1 MYYNLVLS
9 GGALRAIALLGAI
22 KYLEELN
29 ILKNIKQ
36 YVGTSAGS
44 IISFLIIIGY
54 SSNEIINMFSNVI
67 NNITDF
73 NLNDFTNILDDY
85 GLDDSSRNK
94 NFLEDCLYKKINK
107 KKITFLEFT
116 KKFGINF
123 VITGSNLTNRETDY
137 FNVDNFPDMNVIDA
151 ILISSCVPLVY
162 KPIKYKDCLYAD
174 GGLYDNLPLKYFKE
188 NRTETLGIYV
198 STYYSNKNENFYDYF
213 INIFYSICEKL
224 CYDQILNNNYNICSI
239 FYKKPRDSDAKFDID
254 NLTITVNKEIFKK
267 YYDYGY
273 DVFKKYY
280 DELIKNK
287 DNEVNNLINN
297 NNEVNNLVN
306 NNN

>member
-1 MYYNLVLS
+1 MYSNLVLS
-9 GGALRAIALLGAI
+9 GGALRAVALLGAI

-54 SSNEIINMFSNVI
+54 SSYEIINMFSNVI

-73 NLNDFTNILDDY
+73 NLNDFANILDDY
-85 GLDDSSRNK
+85 GLDDSLRNRS
-94 NFLEDCLYKKINK
+94 FFEECLYKKINK
-107 KKITFLEFT
+107 KEITFLEFT
-116 KKFGINF
+116 KKFGINL

-137 FNVDNFPDMNVIDA
+137 FNVDNFPEMNVIDA

-162 KPIKYKDCLYAD
+162 KPIKYNDCLYVD
-174 GGLYDNLPLKYFKE
+174 GGLYDNFPLRYFKQ

-213 INIFYSICEKL
+213 TNIICSITDKL
-224 CYDQILNNNYNICSI
+224 CYDEILNNNYNICSI
-239 FYKKPRDSDAKFDID
+239 FYKDSRSSDAKFDID
-254 NLTITVNKEIFKK
+254 NLTIKVNKEIFKK

-273 DVFKKYY
+273 DIFKKYY
-280 DELIKNK
+280 DDLIKNK
-287 DNEVNNLINN
+287 DNEVNNLVNN
-297 NNEVNNLVN
+297 GEVNNLVN
-306 NNN
+306 NNQI